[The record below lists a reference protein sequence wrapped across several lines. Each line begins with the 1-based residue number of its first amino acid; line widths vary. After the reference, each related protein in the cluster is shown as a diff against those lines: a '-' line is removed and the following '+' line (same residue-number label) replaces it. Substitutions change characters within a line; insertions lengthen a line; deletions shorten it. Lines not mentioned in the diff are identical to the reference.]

1 MFAFFNIV
9 LIMNLSKRRQFFRFV
24 VIGVSS
30 ALFIDL
36 IFYSL
41 LLAFV
46 SSAIAKAVGFILGS
60 FFSYILNK
68 RWTFQSR
75 YFNGLELFRFYCVY
89 LASLSANICVNEYL
103 LNVLENKFDYAFIT
117 AYSISTITS
126 ALLNFLGLKL
136 IVFSSSR

>member
-1 MFAFFNIV
+1 MHFSN
-9 LIMNLSKRRQFFRFV
+9 RRQFFRFV

-36 IFYSL
+36 IFYSFL
-41 LLAFV
+41 LSFV

-60 FFSYILNK
+60 LFSYVLNK
-68 RWTFQSR
+68 RWTFQSK
-75 YFNGLELFRFYCVY
+75 YFNNLELFRFYCIY
-89 LASLSANICVNEYL
+89 LVSLTANIFVNEYV
-103 LNVLENKFDYAFIT
+103 LNLLENKFDYAFIT

-136 IVFSSSR
+136 IVFPSSR

>member
-1 MFAFFNIV
+1 MHF
-9 LIMNLSKRRQFFRFV
+9 SKRRQFFRFV

-36 IFYSL
+36 IFYSFL
-41 LLAFV
+41 LSFV

-60 FFSYILNK
+60 LFSYVLNK
-68 RWTFQSR
+68 RWTFQSK
-75 YFNGLELFRFYCVY
+75 YFNSLELFRFYCIY
-89 LASLSANICVNEYL
+89 LVSLTANIFVNEYV
-103 LNVLENKFDYAFIT
+103 LNLLENKFDYAFIT

-136 IVFSSSR
+136 IVFPSSR